1 MTPHQKAALLVVSGP
16 RADNGVGGVLVQR
29 WDLEAPR
36 PRGAIVYV
44 DQEGGDIR
52 AFRQLPPRKAAS
64 EFTNAEDAFAA
75 GLATARALRRA
86 GVDVDLAP
94 VLDLPDGPLGSRQ
107 FRSPLFGIASRRAFS
122 APCPARR

>member
-1 MTPHQKAALLVVSGP
+1 MGIAALLAAATLVTLTPHQKAALLVVSGP
-16 RADNGVGGVLVQR
+16 RAEAGVGGVLVQR

-52 AFRQLPPRKAAS
+52 AFRRLPPRKAAAQ
-64 EFTNAEDAFAA
+64 FTNAEDAFAA
-75 GLATARALRRA
+75 GLATAHALRRV

-107 FRSPLFGIASRRAFS
+107 FR
-122 APCPARR
+122 